1 MICLTG
7 YWPYILVN
15 LYTYYVINIAD
26 NRLKVKVYYDDAMKN
41 TYSSQSKVTAKL
53 RSVMVYVEE
62 MFQEKDTLTTT
73 INIDSKNLK
82 IEHLPGQNWEMKM
95 R

>member
-1 MICLTG
+1 M
-7 YWPYILVN
+7 VN

-41 TYSSQSKVTAKL
+41 TYSSESKVKAKL

-62 MFQEKDTLTTT
+62 MFHEKDTLTTT
-73 INIDSKNLK
+73 IQIDAENLK
-82 IEHLPGQNWEMKM
+82 IEHVKGKSWVQKM

>member
-1 MICLTG
+1 
-7 YWPYILVN
+7 
-15 LYTYYVINIAD
+15 
-26 NRLKVKVYYDDAMKN
+26 
-41 TYSSQSKVTAKL
+41 
-53 RSVMVYVEE
+53 MVYVEE

-82 IEHLPGQNWEMKM
+82 IEHLPGQNWETKM